1 MFMYFRPL
9 GKGSGEAFCMS
20 EMREGEEALS
30 FDPAER
36 TGDGQIVFIGRIV
49 SPWSNRADCPKNMAA
64 ARDTG
69 RPARAIVDEDYRR
82 GLLGLESASHVILLT
97 WLADAGRNLIRQRPR
112 HRSEATGTFALRS
125 PVRPNPIGVHV
136 VRLLGVDAAEGIL
149 DLEAI
154 DVLDGTPLLDIKP
167 YFASTDAVPDAVVAK
182 RDGA

>member
-1 MFMYFRPL
+1 MNAIRD
-9 GKGSGEAFCMS
+9 S
-20 EMREGEEALS
+20 EEALT
-30 FDPAER
+30 FDPVELP
-36 TGDGQIVFIGRIV
+36 GDGHVVFIGRIA
-49 SPWSNRADCPKNMAA
+49 SPWASRADCPKNMAA

-69 RPARAIVDEDYRR
+69 RPAQAIVDEEYRR

-125 PVRPNPIGVHV
+125 PVRPNPIGLHV
-136 VRLLGVDAAEGIL
+136 VRLLGVDEMNGIL

-167 YFASTDAVPDAVVAK
+167 YFASTDAMPDAIMAR
-182 RDGA
+182 RDA

>member
-1 MFMYFRPL
+1 M
-9 GKGSGEAFCMS
+9 SG
-20 EMREGEEALS
+20 MRDGEEALP

-36 TGDGQIVFIGRIV
+36 AGDGQIVFIGRIV
-49 SPWSNRADCPKNMAA
+49 SPWTNRADCPKNMAA
-64 ARDTG
+64 ARETG
-69 RPARAIVDEDYRR
+69 RPAQAIVDEEYRR

-112 HRSEATGTFALRS
+112 HRPEATGTFALRS

-136 VRLLGVDAAEGIL
+136 VRLLGLDGTNGVL

-167 YFASTDAVPDAVVAK
+167 YFASTDAVPHAIMARRDA
-182 RDGA
+182 